1 MITSEQ
7 YNVHNIGRNHTTQ
20 KTKVTMTRFYSAA
33 QFQCF
38 FIIQIG
44 YLDFMDM
51 HQWFWVSRNDVNV
64 NRDDV
69 DRNFAVHVWQVEPTL
84 NIVWIIQYRIKFVL
98 T

>member
-20 KTKVTMTRFYSAA
+20 KTKVTMTRFYSAS
-33 QFQCF
+33 QFQCC

-51 HQWFWVSRNDVNV
+51 HQWF
-64 NRDDV
+64 
-69 DRNFAVHVWQVEPTL
+69 EYLGMTL
-84 NIVWIIQYRIKFVL
+84 TSTETTLIETLQCMFGR
-98 T
+98 